1 MLGRTVG
8 HYRIVERLGAGG
20 MGVVY
25 RGEDL
30 RLGRAVALKFL
41 PTDMT
46 TSRSAIDRFERE
58 ARTAS
63 ALNHPNIC
71 TIFAIEEHEGQRFI
85 VMELLDGQALTEV
98 IGGRP
103 MPVDT
108 VIDFAIQIADAIDT
122 AHSQGILHRD
132 IKPANIF
139 VTRRGRVKVLDFGL
153 AKIAPLMGREP
164 DASDSHPTMA
174 DILVTTQG
182 VALGTVAYMSP
193 EQARGEVL
201 DVRTD
206 LFSFGIVLYEMVTG
220 QQAFPGRTAAV
231 VFDSIL
237 NRTPPPASLLAELPP
252 DLERILTRALDKDR
266 SARYQSAAELLS
278 DLERLKRERGSGR
291 TTASGATP
299 IQSGATSIAPRP
311 VSSEAVPIA
320 AAPSTELDPFEDA
333 PTMLGPAPSRPA
345 AASSSA
351 APISAAMSTPAA
363 ATASGTVPV
372 PLMPPV
378 AAPPLASSPVA
389 EAVSP
394 APMPLTAP
402 PPAATPAVIK
412 PKGAQPVVSGRSR
425 SRGLVA
431 SGLALLA
438 VAGVGSAAYV
448 WKARQPADA
457 VSSAPS
463 DATDES
469 VVPPPA
475 PPPPPA
481 VVDASLPPVPLPS
494 EAESSAAIA
503 VAPDPNARRA
513 GRKPLPPPPAAT
525 PLASSAIV
533 PVLPK
538 SSPQKDPAV
547 MLLDAAQSKLGARL
561 TDQAIGDLQAII
573 HEYPA
578 SSAAPPALLL
588 LARINDQQG
597 RLDEAIAAC
606 EQLRARY
613 GSSASSADAT
623 FMLAQLV
630 QRSKRPDRM
639 RTARTLLG
647 EIPVKFP
654 DSSLGPRA
662 LAAKALIE
670 IRERLKDSDPEFG
683 NVPASFTSDRLL
695 VSKYP
700 DAPEAELA
708 WWRAGQ
714 EYENRKKYDPAAR
727 CFENLGTRFPKT
739 SFDAWWRAGELYDKR
754 LKNDDLARAAY
765 SKVPQSSRNY
775 KEAQKRAGRK

>member
-1 MLGRTVG
+1 MLGRTIG

-25 RGEDL
+25 RAEDL

-71 TIFAIEEHEGQRFI
+71 TIFAIEEHDGQRFI
-85 VMELLDGQALTEV
+85 VMELLDGQVLNEV

-122 AHSQGILHRD
+122 AHAQGILHRD

-266 SARYQSAAELLS
+266 AARYQSAAELLA

-320 AAPSTELDPFEDA
+320 AAPSSELDPFEDV
-333 PTMLGPAPSRPA
+333 PTMLGPAPPRQA
-345 AASSSA
+345 ATSAA
-351 APISAAMSTPAA
+351 APISAATPAA
-363 ATASGTVPV
+363 STASGTVPV

-378 AAPPLASSPVA
+378 AAPPLAGSPGA
-389 EAVSP
+389 EAASA
-394 APMPLTAP
+394 APKPLAAP
-402 PPAATPAVIK
+402 TPARQTTPIAK
-412 PKGAQPVVSGRSR
+412 PKGAQSTASGRSR

-438 VAGVGSAAYV
+438 MAGVGSAAYV
-448 WKARQPADA
+448 WKVRQPADA

-463 DATDES
+463 DAADES

-475 PPPPPA
+475 PPPPPAVA

-494 EAESSAAIA
+494 EAESAAVSAAA
-503 VAPDPNARRA
+503 DANARRA
-513 GRKPLPPPPAAT
+513 PRKPLPPPPAAA

-547 MLLDAAQSKLGARL
+547 MLLDAAQSKFSAKL

-578 SSAAPPALLL
+578 SSAAPSALLL

-597 RLDEAIAAC
+597 RLDEAIALC
-606 EQLRARY
+606 EQLRTRY

-623 FMLAQLV
+623 FMLAQLL

-654 DSSLGPRA
+654 DSSVGPRA

-670 IRERLKDSDPEFG
+670 IREKLKDNDPEFG

-714 EYENRKKYDPAAR
+714 EYENRKKYDPAVR
-727 CFENLGTRFPKT
+727 CFENLGARFPKT
-739 SFDAWWRAGELYDKR
+739 SFDTWWRAGELYDKR